1 MKYNACVYHYLG
13 EKQIRIYDKF
23 INNSVDIDNDI
34 KDIYKKDNKKKE
46 NKKEDS
52 DRSLDNSQNRTINKI
67 YEITRSNKWEY
78 FITLTFSPDVV
89 NRYDYSSITKLLH
102 NWIMNIKNNYAR
114 ELKYIIVPEK
124 HKNGAFHFHGLISDI
139 GNLNLKDSGFKTK
152 DGDIIYN
159 IENYKLGFTTCTKV
173 KNNQRVSSY
182 ITKYITKDLCVTT
195 KGKKRYWCSYNLNK
209 PYIEYLQLD
218 SIDKQVLIDS
228 LQGQIKYTKGVKCGQ
243 TDNNVLYIEI

>member
-1 MKYNACVYHYLG
+1 MKYNVCIYHYLG

-23 INNSVDIDNDI
+23 INNSADIDNDI
-34 KDIYKKDNKKKE
+34 KEIYKEDKKKKE
-46 NKKEDS
+46 NKKVDS

-78 FITLTFSPDVV
+78 FITLTFSSEVV

-114 ELKYIIVPEK
+114 DLKYIIVPEK
-124 HKNGAFHFHGLISDI
+124 HKDGAFHFHGLISDI
-139 GNLNLKDSGFKTK
+139 GNLKLKDSGLKTK

-159 IENYKLGFTTCTKV
+159 IESYKLGFTTCTKV
-173 KNNQRVSSY
+173 KNNQRVSTY
-182 ITKYITKDLCVTT
+182 ITKYITKELCVTT